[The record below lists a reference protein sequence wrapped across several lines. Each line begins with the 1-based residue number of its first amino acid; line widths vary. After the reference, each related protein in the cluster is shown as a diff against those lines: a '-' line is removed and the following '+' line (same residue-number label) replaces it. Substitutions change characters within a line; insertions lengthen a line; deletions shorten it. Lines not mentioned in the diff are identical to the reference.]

1 MSETPRFARLRAA
14 FEEIVELGQEDREA
28 AIRRASGDDRDFAAE
43 LRALVAASERAGTP
57 LDTPP
62 LKLLGDAAGVEVP
75 GYRILRRIGR
85 GGSSVVYLAEQLG
98 EGFTR
103 RVALKVLDAG
113 PNARLA
119 RRFGAEQ
126 RILAALEHPGI
137 ARLYDAGVAPSGR
150 PYLAM
155 ELVEGETLLDSC
167 RSTQAPLRDRLR
179 LFLAVL
185 AAVDYAHA
193 SAVVHRD
200 LKPGNILVSER
211 GEPKLLDFGIARL
224 LADATDGEATE
235 TTVAPH
241 RAMTPAYASPEQ
253 VRGASVDTRSDIYS
267 LGVVLYELLTGRRP
281 YRLADTSRETLER
294 AIREQEPERPSATV
308 ADPPLR
314 RELRG
319 DLDAILLKALR
330 KEPEARYPSA
340 SAFAEDLKRYLA
352 GRPVLA
358 RRGSLLYRAGK
369 AVRRRRALLANL
381 IFIAA
386 LAAGSWG
393 WVRWAQRDAAAERP
407 GASPWQA
414 MPVRAAAAES
424 YRQGLAARAR
434 FDVTAGLRHLRA
446 AAEADAE
453 NPLVRAALAD
463 LLSLADR
470 AAEAADEGRRALA
483 LAAALPRESHLLVE
497 SIALRCAGK
506 RTEEAQVLRSLGL
519 LRPDDLEIGLMLARS
534 LIRLGDLAESL
545 QVATRLRALPPPAR
559 DDLRIDLIEA
569 DALLDMGRSRES
581 ADRAEAAAVA
591 AKARGLPSIMGRALL
606 TAAAAHD
613 GLGETAEIRA
623 RAEQAR
629 QLFRTRGEVGGL
641 ARARY
646 FLCLAS
652 LREARHEDVERECGA
667 NIRLNQGLGN
677 YGGMAR
683 GLNVLA
689 ASRRRRGLLPEARE
703 AFAEALA
710 FASSLGDKLNEGR
723 FLHNVANVD
732 QQLGRLPEAE
742 DEFRRAIANR
752 REVEDRRGLA
762 LSLESLAEVLMKRGS
777 LSEAEAL
784 LIESEAT
791 ARELDLRELAVVLS
805 TRGDLAALQ
814 GDRERALDWYGQ
826 AAALHE
832 KGGERDSVAE
842 IRALRAELEEPA
854 TAATC
859 RRLEGA
865 ERELRE
871 LGDDSS
877 TTVQIWIATC
887 WSETGAPR
895 RASPWLER
903 AVRES
908 QAAQDRGNRLQLGLA
923 QASMALH
930 SGDLAAAE
938 RRLDE
943 TSAECRR
950 LSYGALLLEARLL
963 AVRLALA
970 RGDHPERV
978 RTLAEELLRDARA
991 AGFGR
996 IARQAGEVLAHPR
1009 LARS

>member
-1 MSETPRFARLRAA
+1 MSETPRFARLQAA
-14 FEEIVELGQEDREA
+14 FEEIVELGQEDREE
-28 AIRRASGDDRDFAAE
+28 AIRRASGGDHGFAAE
-43 LRALVAASERAGTP
+43 LRALVAASERVGTP
-57 LDTPP
+57 LDAPP
-62 LKLLGDAAGVEVP
+62 LKLLDDAGEEVP

-103 RVALKVLDAG
+103 RVALKVLDAS
-113 PNARLA
+113 PNVRLA

-155 ELVEGETLLDSC
+155 ELVEGETLLDHC
-167 RSTQAPLRDRLR
+167 HSTQAPLRDRLR

-185 AAVDYAHA
+185 EAVGYAHA

-200 LKPGNILVSER
+200 LKPGNILVSAR

-224 LADATDGEATE
+224 LADAADGEATE

-253 VRGASVDTRSDIYS
+253 VRGAPVGTRSDIYS

-308 ADPPLR
+308 ADLPLR

-330 KEPEARYPSA
+330 KEPESRYPSA
-340 SAFAEDLKRYLA
+340 AAFADDLKRYLA

-381 IFIAA
+381 AFVAL

-393 WVRWAQRDAAAERP
+393 WARWTQQGAAAARP

-414 MPVRAAAAES
+414 IPVRAAAAES
-424 YRQGLAARAR
+424 YRRGLAARAR
-434 FDVTAGLRHLRA
+434 FDLAAALRYLRA

-463 LLSLADR
+463 VLSLADR
-470 AAEAADEGRRALA
+470 AAEAGEEGRQALA
-483 LAAALPRESHLLVE
+483 LAAALPRESRLLVE
-497 SIALRCAGK
+497 SVALREAGK
-506 RTEEAQVLRSLGL
+506 RAEEAKVLRSLGL

-534 LIRLGDLAESL
+534 LIRTGDLAESL
-545 QVATRLRALPPPAR
+545 QVTTRLRALPPPAR

-569 DALLDMGRSRES
+569 DALLDMGRSQES
-581 ADRAEAAAVA
+581 ADRADAAAAA
-591 AKARGLPSIMGRALL
+591 AKARGLPSLMGRALL

-613 GLGETAEIRA
+613 GLGDTAAIRA
-623 RAEQAR
+623 HAEQAR
-629 QLFRTRGEVGGL
+629 QLFHARGEVGGL

-652 LREARHEDVERECGA
+652 LREARHEDVERECGI
-667 NIRLNQGLGN
+667 NIRLNEGLGN
-677 YGGMAR
+677 LGGIAR

-710 FASSLGDKLNEGR
+710 VASSLGDRLNQGR

-742 DEFRRAIANR
+742 EEFRQAIAAR

-784 LIESEAT
+784 LVESEAT
-791 ARELDLRELAVVLS
+791 ARELKLRELPIVLS

-826 AAALHE
+826 AAVLHE

-842 IRALRAELEEPA
+842 IRAFRAELEEPA

-859 RRLEGA
+859 RRLESA

-871 LGDDSS
+871 LGDDTG
-877 TTVQIWIATC
+877 TTVEIWIATC
-887 WSETGAPR
+887 WSEAGAPR
-895 RASPWLER
+895 RASPWLEK
-903 AVRES
+903 AARES
-908 QAAQDRGNRLQLGLA
+908 QAAQDSETRLQLGLA
-923 QASMALH
+923 QASVALH
-930 SGDLAAAE
+930 ARDWAAAE
-938 RRLDE
+938 RRLGE

-963 AVRLALA
+963 AARLALT

-978 RTLAEELLRDARA
+978 RTLAEELLRDAQA
-991 AGFGR
+991 ARFGR
-996 IARQAGEVLAHPR
+996 IARQAGEILAHPR